1 MINFVI
7 NNFNMTDFVSAR
19 GVAANEIVRKTLFD
33 YAMQGEWAKAKKLY
47 QKNPWLRS
55 AQITVDGNTALHL
68 AIQDRND
75 KVVEEMVKL
84 VSFEQ
89 SDDVL
94 KSQNKQG
101 NTPLH
106 LSASI
111 GNVSMCNCFLS
122 KYKDLL
128 SVINKEG
135 ENPLLSVL
143 NNEGENPL
151 LSVLNNEGENPLFLA
166 ARFGHIKA
174 FLCLAPELESGL
186 LRNKKGETILHSA
199 IAEGHFGKHF
209 HLLTHTY
216 RYTYTM

>member
-55 AQITVDGNTALHL
+55 EKITVDGNTALHL
-68 AIQDRND
+68 AVQDRND

-84 VSFEQ
+84 VSFKQ

-122 KYKDLL
+122 KYKDML
-128 SVINKEG
+128 SVINK
-135 ENPLLSVL
+135 
-143 NNEGENPL
+143 EGENPL

>member
-7 NNFNMTDFVSAR
+7 NNFNMTDFVSAG

-33 YAMQGEWAKAKKLY
+33 YAMQGEWAKANKLY

-55 AQITVDGNTALHL
+55 EKITVDGNTALHL
-68 AIQDRND
+68 AVQDRND

-128 SVINKEG
+128 SVLNKEG

-143 NNEGENPL
+143 NEG
-151 LSVLNNEGENPLFLA
+151 GENPLFLA
-166 ARFGHIKA
+166 ARFGQIKA

-199 IAEGHFGKHF
+199 MAEGHFGKHF
-209 HLLTHTY
+209 HLLSS
-216 RYTYTM
+216 YTYI